1 MKKLI
6 LLSVLSALLN
16 ASAEDSYIYWMVP
29 EIATGTVRFD
39 QPIGG
44 SYTAKVLAF
53 EEGKWSESGGKLL
66 SIYTASADGGLGTT
80 PVEGVPV
87 TIGSDGN
94 NVAYFA
100 NIAGTGEGWTYFV
113 ELYNGGLL
121 LARSADG
128 ASLPYSQE
136 SIAALSNGT
145 IATPAKLWA
154 PMTFVPAPEPN
165 SALLLLIGCAALALR
180 RRKQIAAESS
190 EVGYA

>member
-29 EIATGTVRFD
+29 EIATGTDRFD
-39 QPIGG
+39 QLIGG
-44 SYTAKVLAF
+44 SYTAKIFAF
-53 EEGKWSESGGKLL
+53 NGTEWSENKGKPLP
-66 SIYTASADGGLGTT
+66 IFTALADGGSGNL
-80 PVEGVPV
+80 VEGGVPV
-87 TIGSDGN
+87 TIGSGAN

-113 ELYNGGLL
+113 ELYNDGGLL
-121 LARSADG
+121 LARSADE
-128 ASLPYSQE
+128 ASLFYSQE

-154 PMTFVPAPEPN
+154 PMTFVPAPEP
-165 SALLLLIGCAALALR
+165 SSGLLLLIGCAALALR
-180 RRKQIAAESS
+180 RRKQIAA
-190 EVGYA
+190 

>member
-29 EIATGTVRFD
+29 EIATGTARFD
-39 QPIGG
+39 KPIGG
-44 SYTAKVLAF
+44 SYTAKILAF
-53 EEGKWSESGGKLL
+53 EGSEWSEGKGMLL
-66 SIYTASADGGLGTT
+66 PIYMASADGGVETT
-80 PVEGVPV
+80 PVEGVSV
-87 TIGSDGN
+87 TIDSTAN
-94 NVAYFA
+94 NPAYFA
-100 NIAGTGEGWTYFV
+100 KIAGTGEGWTYFV
-113 ELYNGGLL
+113 ELYNDGGLL
-121 LARSADG
+121 LARSSDE

-180 RRKQIAAESS
+180 RRKQIAA
-190 EVGYA
+190 

>member
-29 EIATGTVRFD
+29 EIATGMARFD
-39 QPIGG
+39 QEIGG

-53 EEGKWSESGGKLL
+53 KGTEWSESGGTLL
-66 SIYTASADGGLGTT
+66 SIYTASADGGLGTR
-80 PVEGVPV
+80 VEGYGVSV
-87 TIGSDGN
+87 TIDSTAN
-94 NVAYFA
+94 NPAYFA

-180 RRKQIAAESS
+180 RRKQIAA
-190 EVGYA
+190 

>member
-29 EIATGTVRFD
+29 EIATGTARFD
-39 QPIGG
+39 QEIAGP
-44 SYTAKVLAF
+44 YTAKILAF
-53 EEGKWSESGGKLL
+53 QGSEWSEGKGKLL
-66 SIYTASADGGLGTT
+66 FIYTASADGGVGTT

-87 TIGSDGN
+87 TIGSGAN

-100 NIAGTGEGWTYFV
+100 NIAGYGEGWTYFV
-113 ELYNGGLL
+113 ELYNDGGLL
-121 LARSADG
+121 LARSSDEAR
-128 ASLPYSQE
+128 LPYSQE

-180 RRKQIAAESS
+180 RRKQIAA
-190 EVGYA
+190 

>member
-29 EIATGTVRFD
+29 EIATGTARFD
-39 QPIGG
+39 KPIGG
-44 SYTAKVLAF
+44 SYTAKILAF
-53 EEGKWSESGGKLL
+53 EGTEWSEGDGKLL
-66 SIYTASADGGLGTT
+66 SIYTAPADGGLGTR
-80 PVEGVPV
+80 VEGDGVSV
-87 TIGSDGN
+87 TIDSTAN
-94 NVAYFA
+94 NAAYFA

-113 ELYNGGLL
+113 ELYNDGGLL
-121 LARSADG
+121 VARSSDE

-180 RRKQIAAESS
+180 RRKQIAA
-190 EVGYA
+190 

>member
-29 EIATGTVRFD
+29 EIATGTARFD
-39 QPIGG
+39 QEIAGS

-53 EEGKWSESGGKLL
+53 EGGEWSESGGKLL
-66 SIYTASADGGLGTT
+66 SIYTASADGGLGTL
-80 PVEGVPV
+80 VKDGGVSV

-100 NIAGTGEGWTYFV
+100 NIAGTGTGWTYFV
-113 ELYNGGLL
+113 ELYNDGGLL
-121 LARSADG
+121 VARSADN

-154 PMTFVPAPEPN
+154 PMTFVPAPEP
-165 SALLLLIGCAALALR
+165 SSGLLLLLGVAGLALR
-180 RRKQIAAESS
+180 RRKQIAA
-190 EVGYA
+190 